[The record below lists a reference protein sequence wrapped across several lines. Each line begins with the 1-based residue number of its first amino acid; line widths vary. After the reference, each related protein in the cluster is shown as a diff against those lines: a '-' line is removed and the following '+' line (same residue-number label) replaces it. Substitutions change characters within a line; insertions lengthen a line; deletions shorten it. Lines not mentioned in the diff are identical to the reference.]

1 MSSPPTTAIPDIFG
15 EAVGR
20 DPFAAYATLRELGPV
35 YDERNELWIL
45 TRHADVLHAL
55 HAPQVFSSA
64 GGYGEFMSGR
74 AGPGDAR
81 GRANALR
88 FDNIMGSRVMI
99 ASDPPDHT
107 VLRRV
112 VSRPFTKRRIAEWER
127 MARALT
133 TDLVDSM
140 ERRMRSGETVD
151 FTRDLAIP
159 LPVTLIA
166 EILGIPAERMADF
179 RRWSEALVGAL
190 AASVEL
196 ERVGADLMEMSQF
209 FAGEVSARRADPGD
223 DLISAIAAATPDGEQ
238 LTEIEVVLFC
248 ILLLVAGNETTTNL
262 LGNLQ
267 HALWDHPSE
276 WAAIRDRPELAADA
290 VEEGLRYCG
299 PVQGLFRQLTED
311 HEIGDR
317 TLPAG
322 DVVYVSFAA
331 ANRDETVFD
340 GADRFR
346 LDRDSREHVA
356 FGHGIHYCL
365 GAQLARL
372 ETRVV
377 LEELARRGLDLAP
390 AGDAVAVG
398 NAVLR
403 GYTSIP
409 VALEQV

>member
-1 MSSPPTTAIPDIFG
+1 MSSDAIPDIFSNDVAVNPFPTYG
-15 EAVGR
+15 E
-20 DPFAAYATLRELGPV
+20 LRALGPV
-35 YDERNELWIL
+35 HDDRNDLWLL
-45 TRHADVLHAL
+45 TRHADVIHAL

-74 AGPGDAR
+74 AGPGDAS
-81 GRANALR
+81 GRASALR
-88 FDNIMGSRVMI
+88 FDDVMGSRVMI
-99 ASDPPDHT
+99 ASDPPEHT
-107 VLRRV
+107 MLRRV

-127 MARALT
+127 MAR
-133 TDLVDSM
+133 DLAARLVGEAE
-140 ERRMRSGETVD
+140 ERLRSGEPID
-151 FTRDLAIP
+151 FTQDIAIP

-190 AASVEL
+190 AASVDL
-196 ERVGADLMEMSQF
+196 ERVGADLAEMSQF
-209 FAGEVSARRADPGD
+209 FAAIVVERRQDPGD

-238 LTEIEVVLFC
+238 LSEIEVVLFC

-262 LGNLQ
+262 LGNIL

-276 WAAIRDRPELAADA
+276 WSAVRKRPELASDA

-299 PVQGLFRQLTED
+299 PVQGLFRQVTED
-311 HEIGDR
+311 HQLGDV

-322 DVVYVSFAA
+322 AVVYVSFAA
-331 ANRDETVFD
+331 ANRDEAVFD
-340 GADRFR
+340 QADRFR
-346 LDRDSREHVA
+346 LDRDNREHVA

-372 ETRVV
+372 EARVV
-377 LEELARRGLDLAP
+377 LEELARRDLDLVP
-390 AGDAVAVG
+390 AGTPTAVG

-403 GYTSIP
+403 GYSSIP
-409 VALEQV
+409 VALS

>member
-1 MSSPPTTAIPDIFG
+1 MTIHTATVVPDIFSA
-15 EAVGR
+15 EVAR
-20 DPFAAYATLRELGPV
+20 DPFPAYEALRDLGPV
-35 YDERNELWIL
+35 YDERHDLWLL
-45 TRHADVLHAL
+45 TRHADVIHAL

-74 AGPGDAR
+74 AGPGDAS
-81 GRANALR
+81 GRARALR
-88 FDNIMGSRVMI
+88 FDDVMGSRVMI
-99 ASDPPDHT
+99 ASDPPEHT
-107 VLRRV
+107 LLRRV

-127 MARALT
+127 MARELAAR
-133 TDLVDSM
+133 LVDAA
-140 ERRMRSGETVD
+140 EDRLRSGESID
-151 FTRDLAIP
+151 FTKDLAIP

-166 EILGIPAERMADF
+166 EILGIPPERMADF

-190 AASVEL
+190 AASVDL
-196 ERVGADLMEMSQF
+196 ERVGADLAEMSQF
-209 FAGEVSARRADPGD
+209 FAAIVVERRQDPGD

-238 LTEIEVVLFC
+238 LSEIEVVLFC

-267 HALWDHPSE
+267 HALWNHPSE
-276 WAAIRDRPELAADA
+276 WSAVRARPELAGDA
-290 VEEGLRYCG
+290 VEEGLRFCG
-299 PVQGLFRQLTED
+299 PVQGLFRQVTED
-311 HEIGDR
+311 HRLGDA

-322 DVVYVSFAA
+322 AVVYVSFAA
-331 ANRDETVFD
+331 ANRDEAVFD
-340 GADRFR
+340 HAGTFR
-346 LDRDSREHVA
+346 LERDSREHIA

-377 LEELARRGLDLAP
+377 LEELARRELELVP
-390 AGDAVAVG
+390 AGAPIAVS

-409 VALEQV
+409 VTAA